1 MSHLQPVNRALNR
14 VTESLYRFNRPTTMG
29 VGVYVVDVLPTGHE
43 ATMERRKFIAAM
55 GSVAAGA
62 AATMGTGAFTSVTA
76 DRSVDVAVAGDSSA
90 YLGLRKAAG
99 DSAGNV
105 SPNSETFVSVNGGE
119 VSFDFSSSNSNT
131 SADLG
136 NGFNPNAVTVIEDLI
151 EVQNQGTQSAFL
163 SVDTAGL
170 DLSDGNGSQAGVELA
185 VSVPDD
191 TSDTSKTAD
200 EVLNENIAFNSGG
213 DNPDG
218 GDVADPTTNGAYE
231 LNVGESVHLDL
242 TVDTT
247 VFDNNNVETGGNIT
261 FIADQ
266 SSGL

>member
-1 MSHLQPVNRALNR
+1 
-14 VTESLYRFNRPTTMG
+14 
-29 VGVYVVDVLPTGHE
+29 
-43 ATMERRKFIAAM
+43 MERRKFIAAM

-99 DSAGNV
+99 DSTGTV
-105 SPNSETFVSVNGGE
+105 SPNSETFVDTTGAE
-119 VSFDFSSSNSNT
+119 VSFDFSSSNNT
-131 SADLG
+131 ADLG

-170 DLSDGNGSQAGVELA
+170 DLSDGNNSQAGVELA

-200 EVLNENIAFNSGG
+200 NVLNENIAFDGSGTS
-213 DNPDG
+213 NPDG
-218 GDVADPTTNGAYE
+218 GVVADPTASDPSAYK

-247 VFDNNNVETGGNIT
+247 VFDNNNVETSGVIT